1 MVQPSL
7 QRVRHLA
14 KARPRALRHGVP
26 LGHGDE
32 PVRTGV
38 AGPHRPKLS
47 QRAAIRYLTAP
58 GIAP

>member
-14 KARPRALRHGVP
+14 KARPRALRRGVP
-26 LGHGDE
+26 PGNDDDLIS
-32 PVRTGV
+32 TGV
-38 AGPHRPKLS
+38 AGPHHPQLS
-47 QRAAIRYLTAP
+47 QPPAIRYLTAP